1 MAGLR
6 LDAFSIVYILHD
18 WSWRLSI
25 SLCTGAFLIHV
36 QTSQMH
42 CDLQMAFPKMHF
54 NHPAALLSVFVVGIL
69 GSSYPRVLEGVGF
82 RAPL

>member
-6 LDAFSIVYILHD
+6 LDAFSIVYILH
-18 WSWRLSI
+18 
-25 SLCTGAFLIHV
+25 CTGAFLIHV

-54 NHPAALLSVFVVGIL
+54 NHPAALLSVFVVSIL